1 MHARAHEAGKAV
13 MNSSE
18 DGGVG
23 EGLARLTHRIATRA
37 DILAIRALIDLAI
50 AGNMPAFLS
59 PREVAAAR
67 ATMGLD
73 TRLIDDG
80 CYFVIEAETDKGPV
94 AVGCGGWSRRRTL
107 YGGDHTAGRD
117 DSLSDPA
124 TEAARIRA
132 MYTHPDWTR
141 RGVGSLLL
149 SLGEAAARAE
159 GFRTI
164 ELGATLSGEPLYRAR
179 GYVEFGRDET
189 TGADGVKNVVIR
201 MRKTL

>member
-1 MHARAHEAGKAV
+1 M
-13 MNSSE
+13 SSGE
-18 DGGVG
+18 DAAIG
-23 EGLARLTHRIATRA
+23 EGRPRLAHRVATRA
-37 DILAIRALIDLAI
+37 DIPAIRALIDLAI

-80 CYFVIEAETDKGPV
+80 CYYIIEAATAEGPV

-107 YGGDHTAGRD
+107 YGGDHSAGRD

-132 MYTHPDWTR
+132 MYVHPDWTR
-141 RGVGSLLL
+141 RGVGSMLLA
-149 SLGEAAARAE
+149 LGEAAARAE

-164 ELGATLSGEPLYRAR
+164 ELGATLPGEPLYKAR

-189 TGADGVKNVVIR
+189 RRADGVTNLIIR

>member
-1 MHARAHEAGKAV
+1 
-13 MNSSE
+13 MNSGE
-18 DGGVG
+18 DAAIG
-23 EGLARLTHRIATRA
+23 EGRPRLARRVATRA
-37 DILAIRALIDLAI
+37 DIPAIRALIDVAI

-80 CYFVIEAETDKGPV
+80 CYYIIEAATAEGPV
-94 AVGCGGWSRRRTL
+94 AVGCGVWSRRRTL
-107 YGGDHTAGRD
+107 YGGDHSAGRD

-132 MYTHPDWTR
+132 MYVHPDWTR
-141 RGVGSLLL
+141 RGVGSMLLA
-149 SLGEAAARAE
+149 LGEAAARAE

-164 ELGATLSGEPLYRAR
+164 ELGATLPGEPLYKAR
-179 GYVEFGRDET
+179 GYVEFGCDET
-189 TGADGVKNVVIR
+189 RRADGVTNVIIR

>member
-1 MHARAHEAGKAV
+1 MRAAMKATE
-13 MNSSE
+13 NPAAS
-18 DGGVG
+18 DGD
-23 EGLARLTHRIATRA
+23 LRLTHRLATRS
-37 DILAIRALIDLAI
+37 DLPAIMALIEAAI

-59 PREVAAAR
+59 PREVEAAR
-67 ATMGLD
+67 ATMGVD

-80 CYFVIEAETDKGPV
+80 CYFIIEAATAEGPV

-107 YGGDHTAGRD
+107 YGGDHSAGRD

-132 MYTHPDWTR
+132 MYTHPAWTR
-141 RGVGSLLL
+141 RRVGSLLL

-159 GFRTI
+159 GFTSI
-164 ELGATLSGEPLYRAR
+164 ELGATIPGEPLYKAR
-179 GYVEFGRDET
+179 GYVEYGRDESQEP
-189 TGADGVKNVVIR
+189 DGVKKKVIR